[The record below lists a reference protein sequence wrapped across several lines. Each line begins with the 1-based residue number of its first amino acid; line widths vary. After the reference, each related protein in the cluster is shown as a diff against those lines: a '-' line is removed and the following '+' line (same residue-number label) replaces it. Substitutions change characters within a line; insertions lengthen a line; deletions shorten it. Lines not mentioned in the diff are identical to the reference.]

1 MLLLPRFLATLA
13 NPIAYCQLRCNVRRL
28 SKAAKEIENQRL
40 WWSCYS
46 TAVIEGWGV
55 MVLIGE
61 TGSGKSTQLAVIW
74 ENDMEFWVYSLGF
87 EVWGLRIIRR
97 MTEQTTV
104 F

>member
-61 TGSGKSTQLAVIW
+61 TGSEKAPSWFNGEVAVIW

-87 EVWGLRIIRR
+87 ADH
-97 MTEQTTV
+97 
-104 F
+104 